1 MLPLP
6 LRHEIDGPQAEQLE
20 PVPCGQILQ
29 DKDNGR
35 SKEEL
40 SPAWMKDKETM
51 YFSFL
56 RSRRPPQL
64 HMRRKVPQRSEKGG
78 GARP

>member
-1 MLPLP
+1 MDNGD
-6 LRHEIDGPQAEQLE
+6 I
-20 PVPCGQILQ
+20 IY

-40 SPAWMKDKETM
+40 SPPQIREKESK
-51 YFSFL
+51 YVSLL
-56 RSRRPPQL
+56 RSRRPPKL
-64 HMRRKVPQRSEKGG
+64 RMHRKVPQRSEKGG

>member
-1 MLPLP
+1 MLVKQ
-6 LRHEIDGPQAEQLE
+6 EMDGPQAERLE
-20 PVPCGQILQ
+20 SVPYGQILQ

-40 SPAWMKDKETM
+40 SPAWTKDKETM

-56 RSRRPPQL
+56 RSRRLP
-64 HMRRKVPQRSEKGG
+64 
-78 GARP
+78 